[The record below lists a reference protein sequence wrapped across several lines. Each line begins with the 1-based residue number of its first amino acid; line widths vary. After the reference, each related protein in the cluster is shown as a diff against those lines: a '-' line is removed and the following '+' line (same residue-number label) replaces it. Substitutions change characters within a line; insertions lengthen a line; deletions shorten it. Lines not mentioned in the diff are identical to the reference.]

1 MNNKVENERAWYII
15 QSYSGMEQAA
25 KRNLERRI
33 TSMGMENY
41 IFNVLI
47 PEKTHTEKN
56 KKGETKI
63 VTEKIYPGYIVVDMI
78 VTDESWFVVINTPM
92 VTGFLGSSGGGAKP
106 VPLTN
111 DEIIPILKEC
121 GITIEIDIKFKV
133 GDTVTIVS
141 GNFMGQTAVVEKI
154 DMENQIAT
162 VLVDL
167 FGRQTAHEV
176 RFDEIQPIE

>member
-1 MNNKVENERAWYII
+1 MNKVENERAWYII
-15 QSYSGMEQAA
+15 QSYSGMEHAA
-25 KRNLERRI
+25 KRNLVRRI
-33 TSMGMENY
+33 QSMGMEDY

-47 PEKTHTEKN
+47 PEKTHTEKT

-63 VTEKIYPGYIVVDMI
+63 VTEKIYPGYIFVDMI
-78 VTDESWFVVINTPM
+78 VTDESWFVVRNTPM

-121 GITIEIDIKFKV
+121 GITIEIDINFKV
-133 GDTVTIVS
+133 GDTVMIIS
-141 GNFMGQTAVVEKI
+141 GNFTGQTAVVEKI
-154 DMENQIAT
+154 DMENQIVT

-167 FGRQTAHEV
+167 FGQQTAYEV

>member
-1 MNNKVENERAWYII
+1 MLVSIKLKI
-15 QSYSGMEQAA
+15 
-25 KRNLERRI
+25 
-33 TSMGMENY
+33 
-41 IFNVLI
+41 
-47 PEKTHTEKN
+47 H
-56 KKGETKI
+56 GE
-63 VTEKIYPGYIVVDMI
+63 
-78 VTDESWFVVINTPM
+78 
-92 VTGFLGSSGGGAKP
+92 
-106 VPLTN
+106 
-111 DEIIPILKEC
+111 KEC